1 MIERLPSLR
10 SPTVSELAGGGFAVE
25 TVVHKDQI
33 NTLIPELKELGAS
46 DILELALA
54 KIVH

>member
-1 MIERLPSLR
+1 
-10 SPTVSELAGGGFAVE
+10 
-25 TVVHKDQI
+25 VVLKDQI

>member
-1 MIERLPSLR
+1 MLKE
-10 SPTVSELAGGGFAVE
+10 E
-25 TVVHKDQI
+25 I

-46 DILELALA
+46 DILELALS